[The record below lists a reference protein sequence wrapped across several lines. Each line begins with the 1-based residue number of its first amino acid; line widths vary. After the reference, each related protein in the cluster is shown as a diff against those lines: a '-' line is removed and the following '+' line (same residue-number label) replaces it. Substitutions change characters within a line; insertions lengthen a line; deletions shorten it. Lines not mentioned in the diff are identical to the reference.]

1 MDGSRAWMKLQL
13 KLLDGSWCHVQVHP
27 DDTVAALKRAIELA
41 HEFPVHSQKLIFC
54 GGYLRD
60 SDTVRDSGLVHGTV
74 VHLVLTHAGSK
85 AASAGSKAAS
95 AGSKAASAGSKAASA
110 GSKAASAGSKAAS
123 AGSKAA
129 SAGSKAAPAGSKAAS
144 AGSAAARFRT
154 EAASFRPQTRS
165 AGAEDHHVCTDGDAV
180 QEEREGKE
188 LEEKKEDRDHDV
200 YASVRRDADATE
212 DPQVCN
218 IVLVGVVGSGKS
230 ALAALMADT
239 FAHDPTNVPADD
251 PTNVPADGAPNVPVD
266 GAPNVPVDGAPN
278 VPVDGAPRAPTEDD
292 ESDAPYAHNAPCVHG
307 SAAFV
312 SSDGPDACTS
322 GVAQATFATP
332 FGRVRI
338 LDTPGLMD
346 ARGPETDETH
356 MRHIVQSVRALGTLS
371 ALVVVR
377 NEQCLRVD
385 RPLLDILRLLVDS
398 FGVGV
403 LDVLYVAYTH
413 AAGARSPVQARVA
426 TAGLV
431 KRLCARVGFGET
443 VAVACG
449 FRPASGPVCVLPS
462 TLPSSL
468 PSSLPSALSSS
479 LPSGSP
485 AGVELQDH
493 VRAVQGE
500 VFEEYATGG
509 SARDVGPT
517 GDEAG
522 EAGEAGEAH
531 EEGRGSRGSTFNVRS
546 VQVECFAQH
555 LHRVGVS
562 AQHAAQVEQQ
572 TYVAVRDLVR
582 SATAAAALRTG
593 QAKYGQLDEAR
604 WARAAKARRRRQR
617 GCCLSFF

>member
-13 KLLDGSWCHVQVHP
+13 NLLDGSWCHVQVHP

-54 GGYLRD
+54 GSYLHD

-85 AASAGSKAAS
+85 AASAGSQAAS
-95 AGSKAASAGSKAASA
+95 AGSKAASAGSV
-110 GSKAASAGSKAAS
+110 
-123 AGSKAA
+123 
-129 SAGSKAAPAGSKAAS
+129 
-144 AGSAAARFRT
+144 AARFRP
-154 EAASFRPQTRS
+154 EAAGFRPQTRS
-165 AGAEDHHVCTDGDAV
+165 AGAEDHHVCRDGDAG

-188 LEEKKEDRDHDV
+188 PDEKKEDHDHDV

-251 PTNVPADGAPNVPVD
+251 PTNVPADGAP
-266 GAPNVPVDGAPN
+266 
-278 VPVDGAPRAPTEDD
+278 RAPTEDD
-292 ESDAPYAHNAPCVHG
+292 ESDAPYAHNAPCAHG
-307 SAAFV
+307 AAAFV

-322 GVAQATFATP
+322 GVVQATFATP

-449 FRPASGPVCVLPS
+449 FRPASGPVCALPS
-462 TLPSSL
+462 TLPSG
-468 PSSLPSALSSS
+468 LPSALPSS

-485 AGVELQDH
+485 SSLPSGSPSSLPFGSPSSLPSGSPSSLPTGSPVGVELQDH
-493 VRAVQGE
+493 VRAVQSA
-500 VFEEYATGG
+500 VFEEYAGGG
-509 SARDVGPT
+509 SARDVGRT

-531 EEGRGSRGSTFNVRS
+531 AEGRGSRGGRFNVRS

-572 TYVAVRDLVR
+572 TYMAVRDLVR
-582 SATAAAALRTG
+582 SATASTALRTK
-593 QAKYGQLDEAR
+593 QAVYGQLDEAR
-604 WARAAKARRRRQR
+604 WARAAKAGRRRQR
-617 GCCLSFF
+617 GCCLGFF